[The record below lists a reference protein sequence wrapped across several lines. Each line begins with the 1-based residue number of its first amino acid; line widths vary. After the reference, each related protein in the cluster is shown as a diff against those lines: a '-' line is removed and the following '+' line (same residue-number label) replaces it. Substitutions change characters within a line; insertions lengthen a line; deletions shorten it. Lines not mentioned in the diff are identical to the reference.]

1 MSDQQ
6 FPFAETSIY
15 IDVFSYLGL
24 PLSRDF
30 ARDGV
35 DAVVMGIPYD
45 LGTTGRPGARSGPNA
60 VRQASANLRWEEQ
73 RWPWTFSLGAA
84 SRQSITGTCTTAMAT
99 VRTCW
104 PGWRRRRPRLPA
116 PARPW

>member
-1 MSDQQ
+1 MSDSQ

-24 PLSRDF
+24 PLSREFGGD
-30 ARDGV
+30 DV

-45 LGTTGRPGARSGPNA
+45 LGTSGRPGARGGPNA

-73 RWPWTFSLGAA
+73 RWPWTFNLAERLKAITPIRARSW
-84 SRQSITGTCTTAMAT
+84 SRS
-99 VRTCW
+99 
-104 PGWRRRRPRLPA
+104 A
-116 PARPW
+116 PT